1 MTLAGDLALA
11 RRAVRAG
18 AAEALRRFGTGVGVE
33 FKTSAADPVSDADR
47 ASEAAIVALLC
58 AERPGDGILG
68 EEGAAVAGT
77 SGRRWVVDGLDGT
90 QNYLAGLPLWC
101 VAVGLE
107 DADGPAVGAVC
118 DPLRGELFSAARGA
132 GATAGGGRVAVR
144 AGVALEA
151 ATVSTYV
158 AARKIAPPAAHTA
171 LAALSDVAGALRIPG
186 CGSLELAWV
195 AAGRLDGW
203 VQPNVD
209 PWDWVPGCV
218 LVREAGGRAEVLA
231 GDPPWFVAGDAAL
244 AGALAE
250 LVTGR

>member
-1 MTLAGDLALA
+1 VTLASDLALA

-18 AAEALRRFGTGVGVE
+18 AREALARFGTGLDVE

-47 ASEAAIVALLC
+47 ASEAAIVTALR
-58 AERPGDGILG
+58 AERPEDGILG

-107 DADGPAVGAVC
+107 DGDGPAVGAVC
-118 DPLRGELFSAARGA
+118 DPLRGELFGAARGE
-132 GATAGGGRVAVR
+132 GCTAGGAPAAVR
-144 AGVALEA
+144 RGAQLDA

-158 AARKIAPPAAHTA
+158 AARKIGPPAAHAA
-171 LAALSDVAGALRIPG
+171 LAALSDAAGALRIPG

-203 VQPNVD
+203 IQPNVD

-231 GDPPWFVAGDAAL
+231 GDPPWFVAGDPAV
-244 AGALAE
+244 AGALAA
-250 LVTGR
+250 LVTGS

>member
-1 MTLAGDLALA
+1 VNLAADLTLAG
-11 RRAVRAG
+11 RAVRAG
-18 AAEALRRFGTGVGVE
+18 AGEALARFGTGVDVQ

-47 ASEAAIVALLC
+47 ASEAAIVAMLR
-58 AERPGDGILG
+58 AERPDDGVLG
-68 EEGAAVAGT
+68 EEGAAVAGR

-107 DADGPAVGAVC
+107 DAAGPAVGAVC
-118 DPLRGELFSAARGA
+118 DPLRGEVFCAARGSGCTAA
-132 GATAGGGRVAVR
+132 GAPAAVR
-144 AGVALEA
+144 RGAPLEA

-158 AARKIAPPAAHTA
+158 AARKIGAPAAHAA
-171 LAALSDVAGALRIPG
+171 LAALSDAAGALRIPG

-203 VQPNVD
+203 IQPNVD

-218 LVREAGGRAEVLA
+218 LVREAGGRAEVLP
-231 GDPPWFVAGDAAL
+231 GDPPWFVAGDPAL
-244 AGALAE
+244 ADTLAA